1 MAKKNTIKLTESE
14 LKKIISESVKNVL
27 KENND
32 RPLTQLCFALI
43 NGNLKSNIEV
53 YEGDF
58 EGSIDVTVTF
68 NGGEINASGYGYEDG
83 DDFELASA
91 TIQWNGGTAYVSEGE
106 PIASK
111 LSKTISLLMQDRG
124 NEGDF
129 PMESKRTKKNVVKLT
144 ESKLKK
150 IISESVKKVLKES
163 MYDTNDG
170 FTSSTTYDMQKG
182 NTQQSQVPQFKHVR
196 ELDQVSRKRLMDI
209 INEVLYDDKGYFHG
223 SDTDILAKRLNM
235 TEDEMERNGL
245 MDIIRDTIECEL
257 EAGNLY

>member
-14 LKKIISESVKNVL
+14 LKKIISESVK
-27 KENND
+27 
-32 RPLTQLCFALI
+32 
-43 NGNLKSNIEV
+43 
-53 YEGDF
+53 
-58 EGSIDVTVTF
+58 
-68 NGGEINASGYGYEDG
+68 
-83 DDFELASA
+83 
-91 TIQWNGGTAYVSEGE
+91 
-106 PIASK
+106 
-111 LSKTISLLMQDRG
+111 
-124 NEGDF
+124 
-129 PMESKRTKKNVVKLT
+129 
-144 ESKLKK
+144 
-150 IISESVKKVLKES
+150 KVLKES
-163 MYDTNDG
+163 MYGANDG

-209 INEVLYDDKGYFHG
+209 VNEVLYDDEGYFHG

>member
-1 MAKKNTIKLTESE
+1 MDEFGMSE
-14 LKKIISESVKNVL
+14 DELYKTGIA
-27 KENND
+27 D
-32 RPLTQLCFALI
+32 MW
-43 NGNLKSNIEV
+43 GNLDAIE
-53 YEGDF
+53 
-58 EGSIDVTVTF
+58 
-68 NGGEINASGYGYEDG
+68 GYERQEKM
-83 DDFELASA
+83 FAHQYE
-91 TIQWNGGTAYVSEGE
+91 N
-106 PIASK
+106 K
-111 LSKTISLLMQDRG
+111 
-124 NEGDF
+124 
-129 PMESKRTKKNVVKLT
+129 

-170 FTSSTTYDMQKG
+170 FTSSTSYDMQKG

-209 INEVLYDDKGYFHG
+209 VDEVLYDDKGYFHG